1 METRGTQA
9 TSNQDDVVFVPV
21 TTLQERLA
29 VQRTAAGSRSVSTVN
44 VQVVDEKL
52 MDQAVQQ
59 IADLLRQRHRVVQDD
74 FLIRSQ
80 EDMLQATSEVTGVL
94 MLLVGA
100 IAGISLVVG
109 GIGIMNIMLVSVTER
124 TREIGL
130 RKAVGARRKDIL
142 LQFLMESAAL
152 SLAGGGVG
160 VVLGVGIAQAIGGVS
175 LAGQKLVAL
184 VTPDAVLLAFGVSAA
199 IGLFFGI
206 YPATRAARLHPIE
219 ALRYE

>member
-1 METRGTQA
+1 METKGTQA

-94 MLLVGA
+94 TLLLGA